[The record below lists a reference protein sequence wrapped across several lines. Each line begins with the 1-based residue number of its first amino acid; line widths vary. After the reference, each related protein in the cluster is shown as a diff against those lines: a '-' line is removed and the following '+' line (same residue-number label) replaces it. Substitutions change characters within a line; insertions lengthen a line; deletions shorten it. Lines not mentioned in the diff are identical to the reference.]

1 MSIKANLQAV
11 ATVEIKDRNLVNH
24 YLTFRQQR
32 GEKIND
38 PDVMAVA
45 GDLLSIAWRKILK
58 KGMTLE
64 KYSTACM
71 QRLSDKVA
79 DNPFEEL
86 LQQMYFGDQAKGLFQ
101 VSPEFLLFQAGTASS
116 GNTRHVGTVLGNM
129 LLSRQGVP
137 QTSPGNLNFLEA
149 ELLAEFQS
157 SVVDYMPP
165 DATADYLPF
174 MGEVF
179 SEDLALLCR
188 HPSYMMQN
196 LKAFVGLYNFLYSAQ
211 LAMNL
216 RSWRIAPSS
225 KPLFFIMD
233 TERASSERT
242 SVRAALSSLINC
254 VEDLFPVLSAL
265 EYFNQPDIK
274 EAVRYPFWSHYQY
287 LADLPKGE
295 KDELCKGLINFLEKY
310 REARGREEWSKELST
325 PEDILKAVMAT
336 ATEIFTQPGSQQ
348 VQVNKKVVRAFKDDI
363 ARHFIQN
370 RKRGGSV
377 LIINQ
382 DYLLLLTNL
391 AIGSREKLQYQK
403 LLEEFKRRGVWFDQQ
418 SQQALIEFYERVGN
432 LERMS
437 DSGDAVYVRKTI

>member
-1 MSIKANLQAV
+1 
-11 ATVEIKDRNLVNH
+11 
-24 YLTFRQQR
+24 
-32 GEKIND
+32 
-38 PDVMAVA
+38 
-45 GDLLSIAWRKILK
+45 
-58 KGMTLE
+58 
-64 KYSTACM
+64 
-71 QRLSDKVA
+71 
-79 DNPFEEL
+79 
-86 LQQMYFGDQAKGLFQ
+86 
-101 VSPEFLLFQAGTASS
+101 
-116 GNTRHVGTVLGNM
+116 M

-149 ELLAEFQS
+149 ELLEEFKS

-165 DATADYLPF
+165 DAAADYLPF

-179 SEDLALLCR
+179 SEDLALLCC

-216 RSWRIAPSS
+216 RSWRTIPSS

-242 SVRAALSSLINC
+242 FVREALSSLIDC

-265 EYFNQPDIK
+265 EYFNQPDHK
-274 EAVRYPFWSHYQY
+274 EATRYPLWKHYQH
-287 LADLPKGE
+287 LESLPSDE
-295 KDELCKGLINFLEKY
+295 KEEINNGLIAFLHKY
-310 REARGREEWSKELST
+310 RSTRGRAPWNDILNT
-325 PEDILKAVMAT
+325 PEDAFKAIIAT
-336 ATEIFTQPGSQQ
+336 AKEIFSQARSSQ
-348 VQVNKKVVRAFKDDI
+348 LTVNRKVIASFETEV

-370 RKRGGSV
+370 RKRGGRV
-377 LIINQ
+377 LIMNQ

-403 LLEEFKRRGVWFDQQ
+403 LLEEFKRRGVWYDQQ